1 MLAVITAG
9 IAPGIAL
16 LCFFYLKQHQYESEP
31 IGPVVRSFVF
41 GAMLVFP
48 VMVIQHGFKV
58 EDFLQSP
65 FSQSYIMSGLL
76 EEFLKWFI
84 FYFTVYIH
92 IEFSDFYDG
101 IVYGVAI
108 SLGFASVENVFF
120 LFAYGIQEAW
130 WRALLPV
137 SSHALFGVIMG
148 SYIGR
153 ARFSLQNKVGKWIA
167 LSLLV
172 PVLFHG
178 TYNYLVLQFNSISI
192 YFMIPFMLLLWSIG
206 LRKIKVADINQ
217 SELMQTKEDASMP

>member
-1 MLAVITAG
+1 MLAAITAG

-31 IGPVVRSFVF
+31 IGPIVRSFVF

-58 EDFLQSP
+58 EHFLQSP
-65 FSQSYIMSGLL
+65 FSQAYIMSGLL

-101 IVYGVAI
+101 IIYGVAI
-108 SLGFASVENVFF
+108 SLGFASVENVFY

-137 SSHALFGVIMG
+137 SSHALFGLMMG
-148 SYIGR
+148 SYLGR
-153 ARFSLQNKVGKWIA
+153 GQFSLQNKIGKWIL
-167 LSLLV
+167 LSLFV
-172 PVLFHG
+172 PFLFHG
-178 TYNYLVLQFNSISI
+178 TYNFLVLQINSNTI
-192 YFMIPFMLLLWSIG
+192 YLMIPFMIVLWFVG
-206 LRKIKVADINQ
+206 LRKIKAADMNQ
-217 SELMQTKEDASMP
+217 AELMETKENVRML

>member
-1 MLAVITAG
+1 MLAAITAG

-16 LCFFYLKQHQYESEP
+16 LCFFYLKHHQYESEP
-31 IGPVVRSFVF
+31 IRPVVRSFVF

-58 EDFLQSP
+58 EQFLQSP

-92 IEFSDFYDG
+92 LEFSDFYDG

-148 SYIGR
+148 SYLGR
-153 ARFSLQNKVGKWIA
+153 GKFSLQNKVLKWII
-167 LSLLV
+167 LSLLI

-178 TYNYLVLQFNSISI
+178 TYNYLILQFNTNMI
-192 YFMIPFMLLLWSIG
+192 YIMIPFMLVLWSIG

-217 SELMQTKEDASMP
+217 AKLMQTKEDASI

>member
-1 MLAVITAG
+1 MLAAITAG

-16 LCFFYLKQHQYESEP
+16 LCFFYLKQHQYGTEP

-41 GAMLVFP
+41 GGMLVFP

-65 FSQSYIMSGLL
+65 FSQAYLMSGLL

-92 IEFSDFYDG
+92 IEFNDFYDG

-108 SLGFASVENVFF
+108 SLGFASVENVFY

-137 SSHALFGVIMG
+137 SSHALFGLMMG
-148 SYIGR
+148 SYLGR
-153 ARFSLQNKVGKWIA
+153 GKFTLQNKIGKWIS

-172 PVLFHG
+172 PFLFHG
-178 TYNYLVLQFNSISI
+178 TYNYLVLQINSNTI
-192 YFMIPFMLLLWSIG
+192 YLMIPFMLILWFVG
-206 LRKIKVADINQ
+206 LRKIKVADLNQ
-217 SELMQTKEDASMP
+217 AEFLQSKDMKML